1 MGNNPWN
8 TIMEVDFD
16 DNNKKGILIWYN
28 KIMET
33 KQHLRKK
40 KIIEYPLEKEYYDY
54 LKYIYDKGYGFKI
67 IGRWLDFSY
76 TKIRKL
82 FISYLKIETRK
93 GYNVST
99 KITREFRSKRVKGN
113 KSPWYNWPENKP
125 YLLKNTKTGIQ
136 GYHKRKD
143 GRYIW
148 LRSSWEYIYAKWLD
162 KQGMEWE
169 YEPKTY
175 KLSNGE
181 TYRPDFLII
190 EKENYLVEIKGSR
203 FNSRLYKIDLFREKY
218 KDIKIIVINDIKAYT
233 NIGYSKELKEWKK
246 IKLSKKELEKL
257 Q

>member
-8 TIMEVDFD
+8 TIMEVNFD
-16 DNNKKGILIWYN
+16 DKIKKEILIWHKRIREN
-28 KIMET
+28 KACLIED
-33 KQHLRKK
+33 KIKEDPLNKK
-40 KIIEYPLEKEYYDY
+40 YYDY
-54 LKYIYDKGYGFKI
+54 LKDTYDKGYGFKI
-67 IGRWLDFSY
+67 IGRWLGLSY
-76 TKIRKL
+76 TQTRRLLIY
-82 FISYLKIETRK
+82 YLKIKTRK
-93 GYNVST
+93 GYRVST
-99 KITREFRSKRVKGN
+99 EITRKFRSERVKGN

-136 GYHKRKD
+136 GYYKRKD

-162 KQGMEWE
+162 KQNMEWE

-190 EKENYLVEIKGSR
+190 EEENYLVEIKGSR
-203 FNSRLYKIDLFREKY
+203 FKNRLYKVDLFREKY
-218 KDIKIIVINDIKAYT
+218 KDIKIIIINDIKAYT

-246 IKLSKKELEKL
+246 IRLSKEELEKL